1 MLWLPAS
8 KTRKPACGRKKKQ
21 RRHDGR
27 RNTKKGTSRLHLID
41 RRGRVA
47 ISSLMARKLRQ
58 VV

>member
-1 MLWLPAS
+1 VLWLPAS
-8 KTRKPACGRKKKQ
+8 KTRKTACGRKKKK

-27 RNTKKGTSRLHLID
+27 RNTKKGTSRQHLIA
-41 RRGRVA
+41 RRGWVA